1 MSVFNK
7 RREFVRFILVGVLAT
22 ATHYGIYFFLCVLML
37 PAIAYTIG
45 YAISF
50 ILNFY
55 LSNVFTFNTKP
66 TVRKGIGF
74 GISHFVNYLL
84 HIGLLSLFIWI
95 GVPERWAPLPVFA
108 LVVPVNFL
116 LVRFVLKSK
125 KNMSKVSVLIPA
137 YNEELSLP
145 ELYSKL
151 KEMMDSYAEYE
162 WEILFVND
170 GSHDKTL
177 EVIKFLRSQDERIN
191 FVDLSRNFGKEVAML
206 AGFDY
211 ATGDCLVIM
220 DADLQHPPH
229 LIPEMLKYW
238 EEGYDDVYA
247 KRITRGKESLMR
259 KYLSLLFY
267 KLLQKTTR
275 VEILPNVGDFRLL
288 DRCCIN
294 ALKQLR
300 ESQRYTKGMYCWIGF
315 RKKEIKFEQED
326 RVAGTSSFNFFSLLG
341 LAVEGVT
348 SFTVAP
354 LRISTFAGIIVSLV
368 AFIYMCFIMFKTL
381 IWGEVVQGFPT
392 LMVVIL
398 FLGGIQLLSLGV
410 IGEYIGRI
418 FNETK
423 NRPTYI
429 AREYNGVKQ

>member
-1 MSVFNK
+1 MTKVT
-7 RREFVRFILVGVLAT
+7 ILV
-22 ATHYGIYFFLCVLML
+22 
-37 PAIAYTIG
+37 
-45 YAISF
+45 
-50 ILNFY
+50 
-55 LSNVFTFNTKP
+55 
-66 TVRKGIGF
+66 
-74 GISHFVNYLL
+74 
-84 HIGLLSLFIWI
+84 
-95 GVPERWAPLPVFA
+95 
-108 LVVPVNFL
+108 
-116 LVRFVLKSK
+116 
-125 KNMSKVSVLIPA
+125 PA
-137 YNEELSLP
+137 YNEEQSLP
-145 ELYSKL
+145 KLYLKL
-151 KEMMDSYAEYE
+151 KEMIDSNAKYN

-170 GSHDKTL
+170 GSRDKTL
-177 EVIKFLRSQDERIN
+177 DVIKSLRLQDQRIN

-211 ATGDCLVIM
+211 ATGDCLVII

-229 LIPEMLKYW
+229 LIPEMLMYW

-247 KRITRGKESLMR
+247 KRIVRGKESLPR

-288 DRCCIN
+288 DRCCVN
-294 ALKQLR
+294 ALIRLR

-315 RKKEIKFEQED
+315 RKKEIEFEQKD
-326 RVAGTSSFNFFSLLG
+326 RVAGESSFNIFSLFS
-341 LAVEGVT
+341 LAIEGIT

-381 IWGEVVQGFPT
+381 IWGEEVQGFPT
-392 LMVVIL
+392 LIVVIL

-410 IGEYIGRI
+410 IGEYVGRI

-429 AREYNGVKQ
+429 AREYNGLKQ

>member
-1 MSVFNK
+1 
-7 RREFVRFILVGVLAT
+7 
-22 ATHYGIYFFLCVLML
+22 
-37 PAIAYTIG
+37 
-45 YAISF
+45 
-50 ILNFY
+50 
-55 LSNVFTFNTKP
+55 
-66 TVRKGIGF
+66 
-74 GISHFVNYLL
+74 
-84 HIGLLSLFIWI
+84 
-95 GVPERWAPLPVFA
+95 
-108 LVVPVNFL
+108 
-116 LVRFVLKSK
+116 
-125 KNMSKVSVLIPA
+125 MSKVSVLIPA

-151 KEMMDSYAEYE
+151 NE

-294 ALKQLR
+294 ALKQMR

-326 RVAGTSSFNFFSLLG
+326 RVAGTSSFNFFSLLS